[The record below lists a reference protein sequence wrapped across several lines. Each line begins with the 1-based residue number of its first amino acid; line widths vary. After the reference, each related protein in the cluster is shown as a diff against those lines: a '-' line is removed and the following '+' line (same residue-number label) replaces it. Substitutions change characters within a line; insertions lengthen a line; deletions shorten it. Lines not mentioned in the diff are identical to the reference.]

1 MSQAIALARKGTA
14 LAHPNPMVGAV
25 LVKEDRIIGE
35 GFHVFDRL
43 DHAEI
48 AALNQAAGNARGAS
62 LYVSLEPCCSTGR
75 TGPCTKAI
83 IAAGVKKVY
92 VAMKD
97 PNPRVAGGGLA
108 ILKRAGIDVQL
119 LGDHRPI
126 AQELNEAFA
135 KWILTREPFVT
146 LKSAMTLDGY
156 IAPSGRSPKRAT
168 AISGKESHEYVQRI
182 RHASD
187 ALITGIGTVLAD
199 NPLLTDR
206 TGEPR
211 RRKLLRV
218 LLDSQLR
225 LPLKSNLVKSADGD
239 LLVFTTKPKGSAK
252 ARDLAKA
259 GAEIFHASA
268 RRGRIDLREVLR
280 ELAKR
285 EMLSVLIE
293 AGAAV
298 NGSAL
303 EAGIVDKLILFYA
316 PKVMLAGGVP
326 FARASSNAKPRLSS
340 RTHSSL
346 EKIPPL
352 MNLKL
357 DRCGA
362 DFVVQGYFR
371 DVYRDHGTRR
381 KN

>member
-14 LAHPNPMVGAV
+14 LTHPNPMVGAV

-62 LYVSLEPCCSTGR
+62 LYVSLEPCCTTGR

-83 IAAGVKKVY
+83 IEAGIKKVY
-92 VAMKD
+92 IAMKD

-119 LGDHRPI
+119 LGDHRPD
-126 AQELNEAFA
+126 ARELNEAFA
-135 KWILTREPFVT
+135 KWILTKEPFVT

-156 IAPSGRSPKRAT
+156 IAPSGRSSKRAT
-168 AISGKESHEYVQRI
+168 AISGGESHEYVQRI

-187 ALITGIGTVLAD
+187 ALITGIGTALAD

-218 LLDSQLR
+218 VLDSQLR
-225 LPLKSNLVKSADGD
+225 LPLKSNLAKSAKDD
-239 LLVFTTKPKGSAK
+239 VLVFTTKPAGSAK
-252 ARDLAKA
+252 ARVLAKA
-259 GAEIFHASA
+259 GVEIFHASA
-268 RRGRIDLREVLR
+268 RRGRIDLREVLA

-293 AGAAV
+293 AGAEV
-298 NGSAL
+298 NGAAL

-326 FARASSNAKPRLSS
+326 FARALSKAKPRLSS
-340 RTHSSL
+340 RTQDTL
-346 EKIPPL
+346 KNIPSL
-352 MNLKL
+352 MNVKL

-362 DFVVQGYFR
+362 DFVVQGYFL